1 MNNNPSTVRAMP
13 FAGTERTSIR
23 NADSGAEARPGSLP
37 VGQIATVVGV
47 SNCCGAAVVVEGHT
61 THWYACYE
69 CGMPCDVVKEKE
81 ASNGNG

>member
-1 MNNNPSTVRAMP
+1 MP

-47 SNCCGAAVVVEGHT
+47 SNCCEAAVVVQGNT
-61 THWYACYE
+61 THWYE
-69 CGMPCDVVKEKE
+69 CAKCKKPCDIAPKQPPPARENGALQNAGEKV
-81 ASNGNG
+81 

>member
-37 VGQIATVVGV
+37 VGQIATVGGLTKQPAPA
-47 SNCCGAAVVVEGHT
+47 SEK
-61 THWYACYE
+61 
-69 CGMPCDVVKEKE
+69 GMKK
-81 ASNGNG
+81 